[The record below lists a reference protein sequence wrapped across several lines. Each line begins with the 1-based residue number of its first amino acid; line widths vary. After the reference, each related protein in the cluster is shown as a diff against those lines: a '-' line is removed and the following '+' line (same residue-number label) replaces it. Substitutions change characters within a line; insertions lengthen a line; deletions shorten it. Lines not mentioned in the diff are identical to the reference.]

1 VVINKIDKA
10 TSRPDRVHDKL
21 FDLFISLGANDEQAD
36 FTVVYAIAKMGIA
49 IKNLNDEH
57 KDIAPLFQT
66 IVDLVP
72 PVPNRNDEPL
82 QLQIAN
88 LGYDEFLGRLGIG
101 RIVSGTVKYNQQVQV
116 IDNE

>member
-36 FTVVYAIAKMGIA
+36 FTVVYAIAKQGIA
-49 IKNLNDEH
+49 IKNLGDEH